1 MKRKLNESV
10 AGSVKIDVVSLV
22 HDYPELQGNIDK
34 LAKQI
39 EDTTGASVSQ
49 DESDD
54 TIYMVIDG
62 TTQDDI
68 IDIFSEDYY
77 IDDIDSYFAYDDNF
91 SSDAIKDD
99 NFSLDA
105 IKDDNPDF
113 DVDDAAAA
121 QAYAEEDMMD
131 EDMGFDDEGEWLEE
145 WDDEEYDDSLDAMIP
160 DYDDVEI
167 DVVEDDDDDDDIY
180 SDEYESTDDEYSDE
194 DELNDASFDDRMED
208 EEFECYES
216 ERRAFKR
223 RRAMNEK
230 KNGCCPPKKGH
241 MVNLSESLKMMKNG
255 LTVKDIVRSAKHISL
270 DESIINKAINKAKN
284 EQPKKNINEK
294 RATLAALKRSLGE
307 DKFNTI
313 VKALKEGKKTL
324 YSKKSINGK
333 SLNEYSSK
341 ELLYILNTV
350 KAQHDTLVKSYSS
363 LNESSTRST
372 KKELR
377 DAIENKERLMDL
389 LDEEL
394 TYRLTVKK
402 MLKEQ
407 ETSNED
413 DENPLEPL
421 SVDPTEEGSED
432 PEGSEDSEGS
442 EDPEEDEEVELSRV
456 VITVANQEAADELK
470 DAMVN
475 AGIPEDAIEFETESD
490 EDSEDKDKDT
500 DSEESKDDTEGDS
513 EESTKEDKAESNESI
528 HYNKFKKLLED
539 EDTDAPA
546 EDGTEGG
553 TDDGDAENTEDSED
567 SEKEGDTEATGE
579 VKVVLT
585 NTDYINDLADVLN
598 NEYGI
603 TKEEFEE
610 MIGGTIVDDESSDDK
625 EGSDDSE
632 DDSEDKPST
641 NGDDAV
647 DAMSQEE
654 LDKLFGGN

>member
-1 MKRKLNESV
+1 
-10 AGSVKIDVVSLV
+10 
-22 HDYPELQGNIDK
+22 
-34 LAKQI
+34 
-39 EDTTGASVSQ
+39 
-49 DESDD
+49 
-54 TIYMVIDG
+54 
-62 TTQDDI
+62 
-68 IDIFSEDYY
+68 
-77 IDDIDSYFAYDDNF
+77 
-91 SSDAIKDD
+91 
-99 NFSLDA
+99 
-105 IKDDNPDF
+105 
-113 DVDDAAAA
+113 
-121 QAYAEEDMMD
+121 
-131 EDMGFDDEGEWLEE
+131 
-145 WDDEEYDDSLDAMIP
+145 
-160 DYDDVEI
+160 
-167 DVVEDDDDDDDIY
+167 
-180 SDEYESTDDEYSDE
+180 
-194 DELNDASFDDRMED
+194 
-208 EEFECYES
+208 
-216 ERRAFKR
+216 
-223 RRAMNEK
+223 
-230 KNGCCPPKKGH
+230 
-241 MVNLSESLKMMKNG
+241 MKNG

-284 EQPKKNINEK
+284 EQSKKNINEK
-294 RATLAALKRSLGE
+294 RATLAALKKSLGE

-350 KAQHDTLVKSYSS
+350 KAQHDALVKSYSS

-421 SVDPTEEGSED
+421 SVDPTEEGSDE
-432 PEGSEDSEGS
+432 SETST

-490 EDSEDKDKDT
+490 EDSEDKDKDKDT

-539 EDTDAPA
+539 EDTDASA
-546 EDGTEGG
+546 EDSTEDS
-553 TDDGDAENTEDSED
+553 TDDGDAEGAEDAED

-585 NTDYINDLADVLN
+585 NTDYINDLADVIN

-610 MIGGTIVDDESSDDK
+610 MIGGTIVDDESSDDE

>member
-167 DVVEDDDDDDDIY
+167 DVVEDDDDDIY

-194 DELNDASFDDRMED
+194 DELNDSSFDECMED
-208 EEFECYES
+208 EDFECYES

-230 KNGCCPPKKGH
+230 KNGCCPHKKGR

-255 LTVKDIVRSAKHISL
+255 LTVKDIVRSAKHVSL
-270 DESIINKAINKAKN
+270 DESIINEAINKAKN
-284 EQPKKNINEK
+284 EKSKKNINEK
-294 RATLAALKRSLGE
+294 RATLAALKKSLGE

-350 KAQHDTLVKSYSS
+350 KAQHDALVKSYSS

-413 DENPLEPL
+413 DANPLEPL
-421 SVDPTEEGSED
+421 SVDPTEEGSDE
-432 PEGSEDSEGS
+432 SETST

-490 EDSEDKDKDT
+490 EDSEDKDT

-546 EDGTEGG
+546 EDGT
-553 TDDGDAENTEDSED
+553 DDGDAEDAEDSED

-632 DDSEDKPST
+632 DKPST